1 MARRAAS
8 NQSVSDITFSD
19 DEDDGDFSGSES
31 VFEPPDD
38 DSNTEDDKDTSSESS
53 ENDQNVP
60 TFWSNPEPSFE
71 PRLKVSSY
79 RDSIVNDDFNR
90 VDTSLVIF
98 KEIFPQSLFNYI
110 AQCTNERL
118 QIMQKKKRTT
128 KIKLTDEGEI
138 KIVIGCM
145 LIMSYNRVPSSKD
158 YWSKNVSLR
167 NEAIQNAISRD
178 RFVMLISKM
187 YFAPPEK
194 PDGAEKTYYIGDI
207 VECLKHR
214 FLRARQDSPFQS
226 IDESMTKFKGRSSLK
241 QYMPLKPTKRGIKM
255 WLRCDALSGYTY
267 DFNIYS
273 GREEQVLKGTLGE
286 RVVNT
291 LAETI
296 KEKDVTLCFDRF
308 FTSIYLLKSLKQ
320 AALGT
325 IMTNRKGLP
334 IIHQKLKKGESAIKA
349 SNTGVMFV
357 KWHDTKV
364 VSVLSN
370 CHTANVVEVNKKQ
383 KNGKQITIPCPEFIK
398 FYREILGGVDRADQ
412 LAGLYEVDRKSTK
425 WWKKV
430 FYRLLMMSVV
440 NSNIIHSQLI

>member
-8 NQSVSDITFSD
+8 NQAVSDITFSD

-60 TFWSNPEPSFE
+60 TSWSNPEPSFE
-71 PRLKVSSY
+71 PRLKVSSC

-90 VDTSLVIF
+90 VDTSL
-98 KEIFPQSLFNYI
+98 
-110 AQCTNERL
+110 
-118 QIMQKKKRTT
+118 IMQKKKRTT

-138 KIVIGCM
+138 KIVIG
-145 LIMSYNRVPSSKD
+145 LKMSRLEMRQY
-158 YWSKNVSLR
+158 
-167 NEAIQNAISRD
+167 
-178 RFVMLISKM
+178 KM
-187 YFAPPEK
+187 QFHGIEK
-194 PDGAEKTYYIGDI
+194 PDGAGKTYYIDDI

-214 FLRARQDSPFQS
+214 FLRARQDSPFES
-226 IDESMTKFKGRSSLK
+226 SDESMTEFKGRSSLK

-273 GREEQVLKGTLGE
+273 GHEEQVLKGTLGE

-296 KEKDVTLCFDRF
+296 KEKDVRLCFDRF
-308 FTSIYLLKSLKQ
+308 FTSIHLLESLKQ

-325 IMTNRKGLP
+325 IMTNHKGLP
-334 IIHQKLKKGESAIKA
+334 IIHQKLKK
-349 SNTGVMFV
+349 
-357 KWHDTKV
+357 
-364 VSVLSN
+364 
-370 CHTANVVEVNKKQ
+370 
-383 KNGKQITIPCPEFIK
+383 
-398 FYREILGGVDRADQ
+398 R
-412 LAGLYEVDRKSTK
+412 
-425 WWKKV
+425 
-430 FYRLLMMSVV
+430 
-440 NSNIIHSQLI
+440 